1 MKVTI
6 NTNNMAKAMSVV
18 GRAVAKNT
26 TLPVLK
32 NVLLAANADG
42 TLTLA
47 ASNLEWSIVHTISQV
62 EVETEGQATIPTQFA
77 EWVKSLPAGPL
88 ELESTEKH
96 AVKGNAEGA
105 KARFAGVDPEQ
116 FPAFPDLDGDSCMV
130 NAGALRAALNKTVFA
145 AGFDLAHPALTAVFF
160 EIQGETLSLAAA
172 DGFRLSQVQVAL
184 TAPAAS
190 DFSVLVPAE
199 MLREL
204 QRLAWDD
211 EATVTITVNDLRTQV
226 GFDLGDTKVI
236 ARLMDGKFPDY
247 RRIIPTES
255 LYTATPKRAELLAA
269 VKRAA
274 IFAREGTNAIRLEL
288 LLQGA
293 IRVSGT
299 SAETGEGISEVE
311 AEITG
316 EGTTEVAA
324 RGLEIAFN
332 SRFLTDLLAALDTET
347 VRMQFMAPTRP
358 GVFDTGAP
366 GFVHVIMPM
375 HIQPV
380 QPVVKGK

>member
-105 KARFAGVDPEQ
+105 KARFSGVDPEQ

-160 EIQGETLSLAAA
+160 ETQGESLTLAAA
-172 DGFRLSQVQVAL
+172 DGFRLSQTQVAL
-184 TAPAAS
+184 AAPAVS
-190 DFSVLVPAE
+190 DLNFLVPAE
-199 MLREL
+199 TLREL
-204 QRLAWDD
+204 GRLTWDD

-226 GFDLGDTKVI
+226 GFDLGDTKVVS
-236 ARLMDGKFPDY
+236 RLMDGKFPDY
-247 RRIIPTES
+247 RTIIPKQSPITVT
-255 LYTATPKRAELLAA
+255 LNRGQLLGA

-274 IFAREGTNAIRLEL
+274 IFARESINAIRLEL
-288 LLQGA
+288 LAKGA
-293 IRVSGT
+293 IRISGA
-299 SAETGEGISEVE
+299 SAETGEG
-311 AEITG
+311 
-316 EGTTEVAA
+316 TTELVAEVT
-324 RGLEIAFN
+324 GGDLEIAFN
-332 SRFLTDLLAALDTET
+332 ARFLIDVLSALETET
-347 VRMQFMAPTRP
+347 IMRMQFSIPTRP
-358 GVFDTGAP
+358 GVFDAGTP

-375 HIQPV
+375 HIQP
-380 QPVVKGK
+380 PVVKGK

>member
-1 MKVTI
+1 
-6 NTNNMAKAMSVV
+6 MS
-18 GRAVAKNT
+18 
-26 TLPVLK
+26 
-32 NVLLAANADG
+32 
-42 TLTLA
+42 
-47 ASNLEWSIVHTISQV
+47 
-62 EVETEGQATIPTQFA
+62 
-77 EWVKSLPAGPL
+77 
-88 ELESTEKH
+88 
-96 AVKGNAEGA
+96 
-105 KARFAGVDPEQ
+105 
-116 FPAFPDLDGDSCMV
+116 
-130 NAGALRAALNKTVFA
+130 
-145 AGFDLAHPALTAVFF
+145 HPALTAVFF

-184 TAPAAS
+184 AAPATS
-190 DFSVLVPAE
+190 DLSFLIPAE

-204 QRLAWDD
+204 QRLTWNED
-211 EATVTITVNDLRTQV
+211 ETITITVNDLRTQV
-226 GFDLGDTKVI
+226 GFDLGDTQVVS
-236 ARLMDGKFPDY
+236 RLMDAKFPDY

-299 SAETGEGISEVE
+299 SAETGEGVSEVE

-316 EGTTEVAA
+316 EGATEVAA
-324 RGLEIAFN
+324 QGLEIAFD
-332 SRFLTDLLAALDTET
+332 SRFLTDLLAALDAET
-347 VRMQFMAPTRP
+347 VRMQFTAPTRP
-358 GVFDTGAP
+358 GVFDAGAP

-380 QPVVKGK
+380 PVVKGK

>member
-1 MKVTI
+1 MKVTT
-6 NTNNMAKAMSVV
+6 NSNNMAKAVSIV
-18 GRAVAKNT
+18 GRAAAKHT
-26 TLPVLK
+26 TLPVLG

-42 TLTLA
+42 SLTLA
-47 ASNLEWSIVHTISQV
+47 ASNLEWSIVHTMSAQV
-62 EVETEGQATIPTQFA
+62 EVEGQATIPTQFG
-77 EWVKSLPAGPL
+77 EWVKSLPVGAL
-88 ELESTEKH
+88 VLESNDKH
-96 AVKGNAEGA
+96 AVNATVETA

-116 FPAFPDLDGDSCMV
+116 YPVLPDLEGDSCIV
-130 NAGALRAALNKTVFA
+130 NGGALRAALNKTVFA
-145 AGFDLAHPALTAVFF
+145 ASTDMSHPALTGVFF
-160 EIQGETLSLAAA
+160 EIQGETLTLAAA

-204 QRLAWDD
+204 GRLAWDD

-226 GFDLGDTKVI
+226 GFDLGDTQVI
-236 ARLMDGKFPDY
+236 SRLMDGKFPDY
-247 RRIIPTES
+247 RRIIPAES
-255 LYTATPKRAELLAA
+255 LYTAMPKRAELLAA

-274 IFAREGTNAIRLEL
+274 IFAREGINAIRLEL
-288 LLQGA
+288 LLEGA

-299 SAETGEGISEVE
+299 SAETGEGTTEMA

-332 SRFLTDLLAALDTET
+332 SRFLTDLLAALDAET

-358 GVFDTGAP
+358 GVFDTGEA
-366 GFVHVIMPM
+366 GFVHVVMPM
-375 HIQPV
+375 QIQ
-380 QPVVKGK
+380 QQQAKGK